1 MRFHPLHEYT
11 CDPSATRGE
20 EPGAV
25 VSGVIAV
32 AASFGVAVW
41 ISLTAHEGGRLV
53 HVHGLNGTISQ
64 AGSLVL
70 SPAQFACERDN
81 DDH

>member
-1 MRFHPLHEYT
+1 MRVPT
-11 CDPSATRGE
+11 
-20 EPGAV
+20 
-25 VSGVIAV
+25 GVIAV

-70 SPAQFACERDN
+70 NPAQPGRERDN
-81 DDH
+81 DRDH